1 MDVAGMKINDVTGV
15 VVNAAMKVHTALG
28 PGLLERTYQTCLA
41 HELRKRGLVVETEVP
56 MPVVY
61 DGVVTELGYRLDLLV
76 ESEVVV
82 EVKAVS
88 QLLPVH
94 RHQLLTQ
101 LKFSKKSVGLLF
113 NFHEHHLKDR
123 IVRYANNLKE

>member
-1 MDVAGMKINDVTGV
+1 MIINDITGI
-15 VVNAAMKVHTALG
+15 VVNAAMKVHTELG

-41 HELRKRGLVVETEVP
+41 HELRKRGLVVESEVP

-76 ESEVVV
+76 NQEVVV

-94 RHQLLTQ
+94 RQQLLTQ
-101 LKFSKKSVGLLF
+101 LKFSKKKVGLLF
-113 NFHEHHLKDR
+113 NFHEHHLKDG
-123 IVRYANNLKE
+123 IVRYANNLK